1 MIDLSVPSDTLG
13 LFNFKQFV
21 KKDGK
26 NTFKYIFFD
35 NYDYIINLHDKG
47 KLRDV
52 SFDNVQKTIL
62 CSSIHLGYDLFVC
75 PNCGNETIVAHVPN
89 VVLNPVKDALLM
101 SALWLLNPNIVISSL
116 PSLLSFASTLSKTD
130 HCLMVFLS
138 LPEILWL
145 PFSTTENIA
154 DKSVLKKRKVSSII
168 KKAINLNIFTKIQ
181 LIM

>member
-62 CSSIHLGYDLFVC
+62 VMISLSVLTAAMKLLLLIPAVPD
-75 PNCGNETIVAHVPN
+75 TVPN

>member
-1 MIDLSVPSDTLG
+1 MIKANSGMFLLIMFKKLSFVLLSILVMISLSVLTAAMKLLLLIPAVPDT
-13 LFNFKQFV
+13 
-21 KKDGK
+21 
-26 NTFKYIFFD
+26 
-35 NYDYIINLHDKG
+35 
-47 KLRDV
+47 
-52 SFDNVQKTIL
+52 
-62 CSSIHLGYDLFVC
+62 
-75 PNCGNETIVAHVPN
+75 VPN

-154 DKSVLKKRKVSSII
+154 DKSVLKKRKVSSIK
-168 KKAINLNIFTKIQ
+168 KKAINLNIFTKIKQ
-181 LIM
+181 IM